1 MDELEARIEALER
14 AVTDGDRDL
23 SELATE
29 GETRER
35 LAALEDDLDNLAD
48 RVAELEA
55 ATQALRG
62 YVGNVRAVNSE
73 VEQRADAALATAESL
88 ESELAA
94 LRSREPSGTETAPD
108 GPAAPS
114 RQGADTRSSSD
125 ERIEAGNHE
134 RGNHAHEHGDHAHER
149 GERCQACG
157 RPARG
162 PETHD
167 SGRATTDADQLDA
180 VFESE
185 PENGDGGTFD
195 RIREML

>member
-35 LAALEDDLDNLAD
+35 LAALEGDLDDLAD

-73 VEQRADAALATAESL
+73 VEQRADAALAKVESL
-88 ESELAA
+88 ESELATQ
-94 LRSREPSGTETAPD
+94 RSHEPPATATVTDGSATPSRPGSDTRASTGEQVETD
-108 GPAAPS
+108 GP
-114 RQGADTRSSSD
+114 
-125 ERIEAGNHE
+125 
-134 RGNHAHEHGDHAHER
+134 GDHGTQCR
-149 GERCQACG
+149 ACG

-162 PETHD
+162 PPNN
-167 SGRATTDADQLDA
+167 GGAATDGDQLDA

-185 PENGDGGTFD
+185 AENGDGGTFD